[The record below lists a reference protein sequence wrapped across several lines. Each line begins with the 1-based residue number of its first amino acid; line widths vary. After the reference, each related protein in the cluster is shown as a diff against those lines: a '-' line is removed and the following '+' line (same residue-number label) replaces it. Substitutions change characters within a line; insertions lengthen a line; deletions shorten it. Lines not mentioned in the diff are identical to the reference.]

1 MKKDQELLGKRPITF
16 KEMTV
21 ESLKNQNQA
30 EFQITAEQ
38 IVSDPNLHW
47 LENVQMPRTNFI
59 DETEL

>member
-30 EFQITAEQ
+30 EFQITA
-38 IVSDPNLHW
+38 
-47 LENVQMPRTNFI
+47 
-59 DETEL
+59 